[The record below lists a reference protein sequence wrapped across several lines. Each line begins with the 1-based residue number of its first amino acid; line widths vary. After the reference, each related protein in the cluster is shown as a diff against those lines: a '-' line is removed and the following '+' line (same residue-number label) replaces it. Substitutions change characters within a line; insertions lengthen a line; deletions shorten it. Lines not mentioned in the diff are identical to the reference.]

1 MKMKI
6 GENYVDG
13 GKRIITWVPVLNI
26 LQKAHTH
33 NNWLITEEEFAEKIK
48 ANECKLKMLTFIMGE
63 KTFFILY
70 KNQTK

>member
-6 GENYVDG
+6 GEYYVDQG

-33 NNWLITEEEFAEKIK
+33 NNWLITEEEFAEK
-48 ANECKLKMLTFIMGE
+48 N
-63 KTFFILY
+63 
-70 KNQTK
+70 